1 MAGPIN
7 DGAALVR
14 KLKESGTGEAKL
26 AVARP
31 ALSAARAAGRRAT
44 SEEVLEALEAA
55 DVNPLTLQKAWAFA
69 TTGEHVTEEVRV
81 PAIEDTLGDAPE
93 PKPPAGGLT
102 VLPPVGP
109 EKVARP
115 DPESKPTE

>member
-1 MAGPIN
+1 MAEPIN

-26 AVARP
+26 AVARA
-31 ALSAARAAGRRAT
+31 ALAGAHAAGRRAT

-55 DVNPLTLQKAWAFA
+55 GVNPLTVQKAWAFA

-81 PAIEDTLGDAPE
+81 PAIEDALGEAPAPKRATAELLGADGEPLRKSDAPDAE
-93 PKPPAGGLT
+93 
-102 VLPPVGP
+102 
-109 EKVARP
+109 
-115 DPESKPTE
+115 